1 MKTLNYGENDYSE
14 EIKYIYNL
22 FKNTPNVSVNLIVE
36 PIINLI
42 NKFKIYLEKVPDII
56 HININPNYLY

>member
-14 EIKYIYNL
+14 EITYIYNL

-42 NKFKIYLEKVPDII
+42 NKFKIYLENVPDII